1 VLKRALVAAATAVTA
16 GLLLATPA
24 NADPDDSP
32 CELAISYFCR
42 FVPVAP
48 DLDRDL
54 DLTQQQQVDPNAP
67 PPDTL
72 PVMDPC
78 AAGCI

>member
-1 VLKRALVAAATAVTA
+1 MAAATAVTA

>member
-1 VLKRALVAAATAVTA
+1 MAAATAVTA

-54 DLTQQQQVDPNAP
+54 DLTQQQQVDPTAP

>member
-1 VLKRALVAAATAVTA
+1 VAAATAVTA

-54 DLTQQQQVDPNAP
+54 DLTQQQQVDPTAP

>member
-1 VLKRALVAAATAVTA
+1 VAAATAVTA